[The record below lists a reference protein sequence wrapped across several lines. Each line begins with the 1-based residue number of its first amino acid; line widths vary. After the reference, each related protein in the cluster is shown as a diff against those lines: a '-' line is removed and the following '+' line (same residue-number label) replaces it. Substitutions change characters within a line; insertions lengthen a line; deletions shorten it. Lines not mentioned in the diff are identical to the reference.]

1 WPAPPDRTAR
11 MPPPGRADADWATAQ
26 AQITGSDREK
36 SLANRRSGR
45 VGQPRSYVSSPGISV
60 ILSCRCWQRL
70 PILLA
75 GLGPRSVLLFAFVRS
90 GQSDAQLCRC
100 ADVSARPFPKVRASA
115 RQFSLRVEVRAAHGG
130 STAMA
135 SIETRSPWG
144 RSTFAGA
151 ERAGGGSGMC
161 WAYTLL
167 RAAKS
172 STLA

>member
-1 WPAPPDRTAR
+1 

-45 VGQPRSYVSSPGISV
+45 VGQPRSYVSSPRISV